1 MKLGL
6 FTDTLEDINGVAR
19 FIRDMGEQARA
30 AGRDF
35 TIHTSMKSPKIK
47 DPPFSR
53 HNFDPLISSALPY
66 YPQLSVALPPAWN
79 MLHWAEEQQ
88 FDIIH
93 CSTPGPVGLCGWLIA
108 RWLKLPFAATY
119 HTDFPAYVDRLTG
132 SRIITGGTTT
142 FMKLF
147 YRGASLVL
155 SRSREYEQILV
166 DLGVKPDRLR
176 TIKPAI
182 NLTKFNASYRDPT
195 VWDEFG
201 VREPLKLLYVGRIS
215 VEKSLPLL
223 VEAYKLLC
231 QARRDVAWTIVGEGP
246 YVDRMRKDLA
256 GLPAYFPGVLGDRD
270 LARLYSSADLFAF
283 PSRTDTLGQVV
294 MEAQACGLPV
304 LVSDEGGP
312 KTIVIDGE
320 TGRVVPGVSPAAWR
334 DAMIDLLD
342 HPAERRRMGDNA
354 IRRLQEFNLTHT
366 FDHFWEEHE
375 HAVARAASTAAA
387 RNGSAGAEPRAATI
401 QPAAALAAG

>member
-35 TIHTSMKSPKIK
+35 TIHTSIKAPKIH

-53 HNFDPLISSALPY
+53 HNFDPLISSVMPY
-66 YPQLSVALPPAWN
+66 YPQLSVALPPAWS

-119 HTDFPAYVDRLTG
+119 HTDFPAYADRLTG
-132 SRIITGGTTT
+132 SRVITGGTTT

-147 YRGASLVL
+147 YRGAAVVF
-155 SRSREYEQILV
+155 SRSREYEQILI

-182 NLTKFNASYRDPT
+182 NLQKFNPSYRDPS
-195 VWDEFG
+195 VWDSLG
-201 VREPLKLLYVGRIS
+201 VKEPLRLLYVGRIS

-223 VEAYKLLC
+223 VEAYKALC
-231 QARRDVAWTIVGEGP
+231 RQRKDVAWVVVGEGP
-246 YVDRMRKDLA
+246 YVEPMRRELA
-256 GLPAYFPGVLGDRD
+256 GLPAYFPGVLGDRE
-270 LARLYSSADLFAF
+270 LARLYASADLFAF

-294 MEAQACGLPV
+294 MESQACGLPV

-312 KTIVIDGE
+312 KTIVVHGE
-320 TGRVVPGVSPAAWR
+320 TGRVVPGVNPDDWR
-334 DAMIDLLD
+334 DAIAALIAD
-342 HPAERRRMGDNA
+342 PAERRRMGENA
-354 IRRLQEFNLTHT
+354 VRRLQGFSLTHT
-366 FDHFWEEHE
+366 FEHFWAEHE
-375 HAVARAASTAAA
+375 AAVARNARRPVAAA
-387 RNGSAGAEPRAATI
+387 TRPADDARAAV
-401 QPAAALAAG
+401 AAG